1 MLGTVV
7 RINEIPHRIKQN
19 IDESRGKISIPLSIN
34 KSEELEDEGARIYAR
49 DKIKTVISPKLKT
62 WKNIR
67 IIKGSEEGKRKG
79 PMI

>member
-1 MLGTVV
+1 MFGTGV

-49 DKIKTVISPKLKT
+49 DTIKTVISP
-62 WKNIR
+62 
-67 IIKGSEEGKRKG
+67 
-79 PMI
+79 